1 MTLVTR
7 SICEPLRAGLNQEQL
22 WGDTERGL
30 IASWEIGRRLAAS
43 DPELAQRCL
52 SGHLPPLYWKGG
64 VSRQLK
70 KKEKY
75 GSLFYLAA
83 WQGLR
88 GQDLAVDAAKEHP
101 MTCSATGMLIVY
113 TPDISKLANETGD
126 N

>member
-1 MTLVTR
+1 MTVVTR
-7 SICEPLRAGLNQEQL
+7 SVCEPLRAGLNQEQL
-22 WGDTERGL
+22 WGNTERGL
-30 IASWEIGRRLAAS
+30 ITSWEIGRRLASS
-43 DPELAQRCL
+43 DPELAQSCL

-88 GQDLAVDAAKEHP
+88 GQDLSIDETKEYP
-101 MTCSATGMLIVY
+101 LTCSATGMLIVY
-113 TPDISKLANETGD
+113 TPDISKLANETGV